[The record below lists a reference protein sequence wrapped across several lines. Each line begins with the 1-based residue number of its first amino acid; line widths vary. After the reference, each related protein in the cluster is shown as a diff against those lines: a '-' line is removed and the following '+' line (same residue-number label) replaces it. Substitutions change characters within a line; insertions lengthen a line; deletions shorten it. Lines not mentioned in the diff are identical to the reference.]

1 MAKAIYGSLFIWLVS
16 EINRSISRDEYSSF
30 IGVLDIFGFENY
42 DVNSFEQVQPDVLA
56 LPLMLVCLG

>member
-42 DVNSFEQVQPDVLA
+42 DVNSFEQVRPDVLA